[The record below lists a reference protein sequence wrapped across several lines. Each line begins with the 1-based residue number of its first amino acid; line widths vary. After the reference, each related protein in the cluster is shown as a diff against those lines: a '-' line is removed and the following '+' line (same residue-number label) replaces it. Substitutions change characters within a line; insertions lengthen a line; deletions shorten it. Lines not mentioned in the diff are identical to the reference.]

1 MGWKEEYKSKLT
13 TAEKVAETIQ
23 SGDHIGVGGGTGI
36 PTAIV
41 DAIGKRA
48 GEITDVKF
56 GQGFAVRLHEYM
68 KPEHKSHFRIET
80 IFMGPAER
88 MCLEWGTCDFVPNHL
103 GSMIKWA
110 TDFKAN
116 KVTIVVSLPNEE
128 GYMNRSL
135 FAGLVPKQI
144 LQNCEYI
151 AVEVNENTPWLY
163 SDNNVFDIHVS
174 EVDAIVENHEPL
186 FEIPE
191 IPITDVEKEIA
202 GNIVDM
208 IPNGSTIQLGLGGLA
223 NCIGHFLKDK
233 RDLGIHSEVASNSI
247 MELVKCGA
255 VNGSKKTLYPGK
267 VVYTFAVGTR
277 ELHQFLHRNPEFIAF
292 EIEKTNDPY
301 FIAQN
306 DNLISINNALMVDLT
321 GQVASESIG
330 PSQFSA
336 TGGQVNFVLGSQMA
350 KNGKSI
356 IALPS
361 TRTDEEG
368 NLHSR
373 ILDMFPMGTIVTTS
387 RNDVE
392 WIVTEYGA
400 VRLTNKSISVRA
412 KSLISIAHPNF
423 RDELKFKARKLKW
436 I

>member
-1 MGWKEEYKSKLT
+1 MGWKEEYQSKLT
-13 TAEKVAETIQ
+13 TAEKVAETIK

-36 PTAIV
+36 PPKIA
-41 DAIGKRA
+41 DAIGRRA

-56 GQGFAVRLHEYM
+56 GQGFALRLHEYM

-110 TDFKAN
+110 TDFKPN
-116 KVTIVVSLPNEE
+116 KVAMVVSPPNEE

-135 FAGLVPKQI
+135 FAGLVPKQLI
-144 LQNCEYI
+144 DNCEYI
-151 AVEVNENTPWLY
+151 AVEVNENTPWLC

-174 EVDAIVENHEPL
+174 QVDAIVENHEPL

-191 IPITDVEKEIA
+191 IPITDVEKQIA

-208 IPNGSTIQLGLGGLA
+208 IPNGSTVQLGLGGLA
-223 NCIGHFLKDK
+223 NCIGYFLKDK
-233 RDLGIHSEVASNSI
+233 RDLGIHSEVVSDSI

-277 ELHQFLHRNPEFIAF
+277 ELHKFLHKNPEFIAF
-292 EIEKTNDPY
+292 EIAKTNDPY
-301 FIAQN
+301 FIAKN
-306 DNLISINNALMVDLT
+306 DNIVSINNALMVDLT

-330 PSQFSA
+330 PAQFSA

-368 NLHSR
+368 NMHSR

-400 VRLTNKSISVRA
+400 VRLTNKSISVRV
-412 KSLISIAHPNF
+412 KSLISIAHPDF
-423 RDELKFKARKLKW
+423 RDELTFKAKKLRW